1 MAKFCHMI
9 PKIPSSGSSLSME
22 KHKEEP
28 VNFGRSLIVPSVQEL
43 AKQSITK
50 IPPRYVQHHHHPASD
65 DAPTAS
71 MPVIDLH
78 CLFAEPC
85 GSLAYSFE
93 LNKLHT
99 ASKEWGFFQV
109 INHGISESLL
119 EDFKREIMNFFKL
132 PMEEKLKLWQEED
145 NHEGFGQLF
154 VVSEEQKLDWSDMF
168 YITTLPHNLRKS
180 QLFQKLPIILR
191 EKLEAYSMEMKRLAV
206 AILGQM
212 AKALGMD
219 TEEMSELF
227 QDGVQSVR
235 MNYYPPCPQ
244 PEVALGFSPHSDA
257 DALTILYQLNETA
270 GLQIRKDGKWVTI
283 KPRADALIVNIGDI
297 LEIVSNGVYKSVEHR
312 AIVNSN
318 NERMSVATFY
328 SPNMGTELGPA
339 RSLVAEHHVAHFRR
353 VPIDEYFKE
362 FFARK
367 LDGKSYLDF
376 MKLE

>member
-1 MAKFCHMI
+1 M
-9 PKIPSSGSSLSME
+9 
-22 KHKEEP
+22 EEP
-28 VNFGRSLIVPSVQEL
+28 INFGRSLIVPSVQEL
-43 AKQSITK
+43 AKQPITN
-50 IPPRYVQHHHHPASD
+50 IPPRYHHVQHDHQQRL
-65 DAPTAS
+65 APDTSTAS
-71 MPVIDLH
+71 VPVIDLH
-78 CLFAEPC
+78 CLFAQA
-85 GSLAYSFE
+85 SDSSAYSFE

-119 EDFKREIMNFFKL
+119 EDFRREILNLFNL
-132 PMEEKLKLWQEED
+132 PKDEKQKLWQEEH

-180 QLFQKLPIILR
+180 QLFKKLPLILR
-191 EKLEAYSMEMKRLAV
+191 DKLEAYSLEMKRLAHE
-206 AILGQM
+206 ILNQM

-244 PEVALGFSPHSDA
+244 PELALGFSPHSDA

-270 GLQIRKDGKWVTI
+270 GLQIRKDGKWVTV
-283 KPRADALIVNIGDI
+283 KPRADALVVNIGDI
-297 LEIVSNGVYKSVEHR
+297 LEIVSNGVYKSVEHQ

-318 NERMSVATFY
+318 NKRMSVATFY
-328 SPNMGTELGPA
+328 SSNMGIELGPA
-339 RSLVAEHHVAHFRR
+339 RSLVAKHNVANFRR
-353 VPIDEYFKE
+353 VPLEAYFKE

-367 LDGKSYLDF
+367 LDGKLYLDF
-376 MKLE
+376 MRHKS

>member
-1 MAKFCHMI
+1 
-9 PKIPSSGSSLSME
+9 ME
-22 KHKEEP
+22 NHTIK
-28 VNFGRSLIVPSVQEL
+28 FGRSLIVPSVQEL
-43 AKQSITK
+43 AKQSIAK
-50 IPPRYVQHHHHPASD
+50 IPPRYVHHDHQPASD
-65 DAPTAS
+65 DPCLTS
-71 MPVIDLH
+71 VPVIDLH
-78 CLFAEPC
+78 CLIA
-85 GSLAYSFE
+85 GSCTE
-93 LNKLHT
+93 LNKLHA

-119 EDFKREIMNFFKL
+119 EDFKREILNLFKL

-168 YITTLPHNLRKS
+168 YITTLPHNLRQSKI
-180 QLFQKLPIILR
+180 FQKLPLILR
-191 EKLEAYSMEMKRLAV
+191 DNLETYCNEMKRVAV
-206 AILGQM
+206 AILGEM

-219 TEEMSELF
+219 LEEMNELF

-244 PEVALGFSPHSDA
+244 PEMALGFSPHSDA

-270 GLQIRKDGKWVTI
+270 GLQICKDGKWVTV
-283 KPRADALIVNIGDI
+283 KPRPDALVVNIGDI
-297 LEIVSNGVYKSVEHR
+297 MEIVSNGVYKSIEHQ

-328 SPNMGTELGPA
+328 SSSMGTELGPA
-339 RSLVAEHHVAHFRR
+339 RSLVAKHNVANFRR
-353 VPIDEYFKE
+353 VPLETYFKE

-367 LDGKSYLDF
+367 LDGKSYLDI
-376 MKLE
+376 MKLEHF

>member
-1 MAKFCHMI
+1 
-9 PKIPSSGSSLSME
+9 ME
-22 KHKEEP
+22 NHTREP
-28 VNFGRSLIVPSVQEL
+28 PINFGRSLIVPSVQQL
-43 AKQSITK
+43 ASQPLTR
-50 IPPRYVQHHHHPASD
+50 IPPRYAHHPA
-65 DAPTAS
+65 AS
-71 MPVIDLH
+71 SHDHAHTLSVPVIDLH
-78 CLFAEPC
+78 CLFAEAEAN
-85 GSLAYSFE
+85 SSAYSSE

-109 INHGISESLL
+109 INHGINESLL
-119 EDFKREIMNFFKL
+119 LDFKREILNLFNL

-168 YITTLPHNLRKS
+168 YITTLPHDLRKP
-180 QLFQKLPIILR
+180 QLFQKLPPILR
-191 EKLEAYSMEMKRLAV
+191 DKLEAYSMEIKRLAV

-219 TEEMSELF
+219 TEEMSGLF
-227 QDGVQSVR
+227 QDGVQSMR

-244 PEVALGFSPHSDA
+244 PQMALGFSPHSDA
-257 DALTILYQLNETA
+257 DALTILYQLNETP
-270 GLQIRKDGKWVTI
+270 GLQIRKDGKWVTVQ
-283 KPRADALIVNIGDI
+283 PRADALVVNIGDI
-297 LEIVSNGVYKSVEHR
+297 LEIVSNGVYKSIEHQ
-312 AIVNSN
+312 AIVNSS

-328 SPNMGTELGPA
+328 SSNMGTELGPA
-339 RSLVAEHHVAHFRR
+339 RSLVARHNVANYRR
-353 VPIDEYFKE
+353 VPLETYFKG